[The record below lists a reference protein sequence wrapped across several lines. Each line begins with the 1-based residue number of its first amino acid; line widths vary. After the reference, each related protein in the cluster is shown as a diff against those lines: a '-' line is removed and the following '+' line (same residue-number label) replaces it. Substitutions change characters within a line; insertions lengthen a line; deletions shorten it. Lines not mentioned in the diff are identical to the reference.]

1 MVIVIADVLF
11 TTEQYG
17 MCSGKLALRGPDM
30 FIWKRIKI
38 LKTHSVRKVL
48 CYQFVK

>member
-30 FIWKRIKI
+30 FI
-38 LKTHSVRKVL
+38 
-48 CYQFVK
+48 